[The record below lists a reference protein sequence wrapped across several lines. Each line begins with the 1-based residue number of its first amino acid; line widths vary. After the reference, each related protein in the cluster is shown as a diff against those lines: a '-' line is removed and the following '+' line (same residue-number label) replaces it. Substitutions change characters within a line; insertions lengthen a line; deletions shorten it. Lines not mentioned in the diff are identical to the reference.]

1 MYVAK
6 QESTEKTE
14 HFLAAYDGSRDWNIR
29 VDNFWTLPSTMQ
41 VGSWYAGLQP
51 TYNKSNDDESSAL
64 AILAQKTP
72 ETQSPICLDVLK
84 LDKNNTMH
92 FAQRVLW
99 HWQNI

>member
-1 MYVAK
+1 
-6 QESTEKTE
+6 
-14 HFLAAYDGSRDWNIR
+14 
-29 VDNFWTLPSTMQ
+29 MQ

-84 LDKNNTMH
+84 MVGQEQYNAFCPKSVLTLAEHLKSDHMH
-92 FAQRVLW
+92 
-99 HWQNI
+99 